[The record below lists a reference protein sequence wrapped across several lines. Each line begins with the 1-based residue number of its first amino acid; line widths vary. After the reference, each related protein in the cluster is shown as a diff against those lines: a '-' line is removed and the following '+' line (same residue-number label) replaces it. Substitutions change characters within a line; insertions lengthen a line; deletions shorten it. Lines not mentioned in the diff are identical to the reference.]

1 MVWSYGYTFF
11 HGRTKN
17 RLWKPTPARARRR
30 PWSSVYVLLTIAI
43 AIALRRGPSLP
54 VVSSTSAHDR
64 IWQGMVRN
72 FGYRWEGRTYW
83 HDPDA
88 AGDSA
93 AEHTGLRSIYQLEFP
108 QEGRAGVGTWKGW
121 NVLEAGDTRTVP
133 LSRETCINRT
143 KGSSTFQFAQA
154 GVGVGGRCP
163 VSFSSDDDAPQ
174 QLMMEINFFHGNL
187 RRGLVVTYT
196 LEEEREQNR
205 WYYQRK
211 SRILVMNFRRA
222 SKGYREDN
230 HMEPENRA
238 LTARS
243 ETAVERAATGTRA
256 ASEMAT
262 GTNLFSSLTL
272 QRSFSLSRN
281 DYVERDTTRTVTK
294 DSIVNME
301 QQEKDY
307 VFTPCPEGFFSCLP
321 DVIPLGEEA
330 ETFEL
335 QFGCDF
341 RGDGG
346 PVKVLCIQYD
356 RDKQLAGWEL
366 HEFVD

>member
-1 MVWSYGYTFF
+1 M
-11 HGRTKN
+11 
-17 RLWKPTPARARRR
+17 ARRR
-30 PWSSVYVLLTIAI
+30 PWSVSFILTIVL
-43 AIALRRGPSLP
+43 AIALLRGPVLP
-54 VVSSTSAHDR
+54 VVSATSTPSRTARDR
-64 IWQGMVRN
+64 IWKGMVRN

-88 AGDSA
+88 TGIED
-93 AEHTGLRSIYQLEFP
+93 TGLRSIYQLEFP

-121 NVLEAGDTRTVP
+121 NVFEEGDNRTVP
-133 LSRETCINRT
+133 LSRETCIDRMP
-143 KGSSTFQFAQA
+143 GVSTFQFAQA
-154 GVGVGGRCP
+154 GVGGRCP
-163 VSFSSDDDAPQ
+163 VSFSSDDDDAPQ
-174 QLMMEINFFHGNL
+174 QQMMEINFFHGNL

-196 LEEEREQNR
+196 LEEEREKQR

-222 SKGYREDN
+222 SKGYREDD
-230 HMEPENRA
+230 HMESENRA

-243 ETAVERAATGTRA
+243 DAAGERAAGTP
-256 ASEMAT
+256 
-262 GTNLFSSLTL
+262 LFSSLTL
-272 QRSFSLSRN
+272 QRSFALSRH
-281 DYVERDTTRTVTK
+281 DYRERDTTQCVTQ
-294 DSIVNME
+294 DRSVHLA
-301 QQEKDY
+301 QYADGDVVTPY
-307 VFTPCPEGFFSCLP
+307 PDGVFACLP
-321 DVIPLGEEA
+321 DVLPLGAGEA
-330 ETFEL
+330 DTTPSSSFEL

>member
-1 MVWSYGYTFF
+1 M
-11 HGRTKN
+11 
-17 RLWKPTPARARRR
+17 ARRR
-30 PWSSVYVLLTIAI
+30 PWSVSFILTIVL
-43 AIALRRGPSLP
+43 AIALLRGPVLP
-54 VVSSTSAHDR
+54 VVSATSTPSRTARDR

-205 WYYQRK
+205 WYYKRK

-222 SKGYREDN
+222 SKGYREDD

-243 ETAVERAATGTRA
+243 DTAAEMTV
-256 ASEMAT
+256 AST
-262 GTNLFSSLTL
+262 TCFSSLTL
-272 QRSFSLSRN
+272 QRSFALSRH
-281 DYVERDTTRTVTK
+281 DYRERDTTQCVTQ
-294 DSIVNME
+294 DRSVHLA
-301 QQEKDY
+301 QYADGDVVTPY
-307 VFTPCPEGFFSCLP
+307 PDGVFACLP
-321 DVIPLGEEA
+321 DVLPLGAGEA
-330 ETFEL
+330 DTTPSSSFEL

-356 RDKQLAGWEL
+356 RDRQLTGWRL

>member
-1 MVWSYGYTFF
+1 
-11 HGRTKN
+11 
-17 RLWKPTPARARRR
+17 
-30 PWSSVYVLLTIAI
+30 
-43 AIALRRGPSLP
+43 
-54 VVSSTSAHDR
+54 
-64 IWQGMVRN
+64 MVRN

-196 LEEEREQNR
+196 LEEEREKQR

-262 GTNLFSSLTL
+262 GLSSG
-272 QRSFSLSRN
+272 
-281 DYVERDTTRTVTK
+281 D
-294 DSIVNME
+294 DS
-301 QQEKDY
+301 
-307 VFTPCPEGFFSCLP
+307 SC
-321 DVIPLGEEA
+321 
-330 ETFEL
+330 
-335 QFGCDF
+335 
-341 RGDGG
+341 R
-346 PVKVLCIQYD
+346 
-356 RDKQLAGWEL
+356 
-366 HEFVD
+366 